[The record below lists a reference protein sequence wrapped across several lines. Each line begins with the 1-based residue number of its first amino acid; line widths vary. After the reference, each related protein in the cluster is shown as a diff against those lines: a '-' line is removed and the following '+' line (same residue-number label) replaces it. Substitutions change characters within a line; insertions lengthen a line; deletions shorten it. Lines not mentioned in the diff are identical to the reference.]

1 MFCAVFD
8 RVRADIALNTEFVT
22 FIFQLKFRYF
32 VRYSRI
38 KLIFCAPF
46 HCRWFLESLNL
57 LFSQ

>member
-32 VRYSRI
+32 VI
-38 KLIFCAPF
+38 
-46 HCRWFLESLNL
+46 
-57 LFSQ
+57 